1 MDSMIAKLR
10 VALQLDSA
18 AFESGTT
25 RAANQVNALG
35 INMAT
40 AQAKMASFSEGL
52 ILSSGAAQRAGQ
64 SMRAVN
70 DNAGAMRAGLQSAGF
85 QLQDMAVQFA
95 SGQKAGVIFAQQL
108 PQLSGALS
116 QMAAAAGTTSG
127 VVGRLAGF
135 MAGPWGVAVGVGV
148 AVLSP
153 LIAKLFDAGDAADT
167 TANKLRN
174 AADAAREFAGA
185 SNSLKL
191 NQAKMELN
199 ALRDERLALESMTI
213 APGMGEAGRA
223 SADAA
228 RANRDR
234 RLRQITLGELSKRS
248 IISLADEQNAALESA
263 PRPSPTRTVSSSSRG
278 GGAARSTGLL
288 AGRGIASAAED
299 ELNKL
304 QQTTNEI
311 LASFKPFGDRT
322 SAQFSG
328 RADKGT
334 EALRAKLAE
343 ATDSMRD
350 FSSEATDAN
359 RAVGDSFQQMAN
371 ESLNSLRQL
380 TSGIQSGDFIG
391 ILGGVVNLL
400 SSLGGMGVFGKG
412 MQASVAAFKK
422 VPAFAGGTSF
432 APGGLAL
439 VGERGPEL
447 VNLPRGSQVYPTGTG
462 PGGGSMQVQVVPS
475 PYFDVRVLQ
484 NVGSVAPIIANAGAD
499 LGNSRMAKAGRRRL
513 A

>member
-85 QLQDMAVQFA
+85 QLQDIAVQFA
-95 SGQKAGVIFAQQL
+95 SGQRAGVIFAQQL

-135 MAGPWGVAVGVGV
+135 MAGPWGVAVGIGV

-153 LIAKLFDAGDAADT
+153 LVAKLFETGEAAEDA
-167 TANKLRN
+167 TAKVSDLKNALAGIKANPMQTLGAINLEIVQAQAKLRQ
-174 AADAAREFAGA
+174 AEAMPRFTGGGSDAYKAGTFVERQRAKAIADA
-185 SNSLKL
+185 
-191 NQAKMELN
+191 Q
-199 ALRDERLALESMTI
+199 LALQEAQTTYNVANQVYKNTQQLAAQADKVVV
-213 APGMGEAGRA
+213 AP
-223 SADAA
+223 S
-228 RANRDR
+228 
-234 RLRQITLGELSKRS
+234 TS
-248 IISLADEQNAALESA
+248 
-263 PRPSPTRTVSSSSRG
+263 G
-278 GGAARSTGLL
+278 GNSARSTGRL
-288 AGRGIASAAED
+288 AGRGTASAAED
-299 ELNKL
+299 ELSKL
-304 QQTTNEI
+304 QQTTNDI

-322 SAQFSG
+322 SAQFAG

-412 MQASVAAFKK
+412 MQASVAAFNK

>member
-85 QLQDMAVQFA
+85 QLQDIAVQFA
-95 SGQKAGVIFAQQL
+95 SGQRAGVIFAQQL

-116 QMAAAAGTTSG
+116 QIAAAAGATSG

-135 MAGPWGVAVGVGV
+135 MAGPWGVAVGIGA
-148 AVLSP
+148 AVLAP

-199 ALRDERLALESMTI
+199 ALRDERFALESMTI

-234 RLRQITLGELSKRS
+234 RLRQITLEELSKRS
-248 IISLADEQNAALESA
+248 IISLADEQNAALENA
-263 PRPSPTRTVSSSSRG
+263 PRPSTTRTVSPSSRG
-278 GGAARSTGLL
+278 GGSARSAGRSAAREYRSG
-288 AGRGIASAAED
+288 AED
-299 ELNKL
+299 ELSKL
-304 QQTTNEI
+304 QQTTNDI

-322 SAQFSG
+322 AGQFAG
-328 RADKGT
+328 RADT
-334 EALRAKLAE
+334 RLEALRTELGDVSIAMQKYGIE
-343 ATDSMRD
+343 ATD
-350 FSSEATDAN
+350 TN
-359 RAVGDSFQQMAN
+359 REVGDSFQQMAN
-371 ESLNSLRQL
+371 ESLNALRQL
-380 TSGIQSGDFIG
+380 TSGIQSGDILG
-391 ILGGVVNLL
+391 ILGGLVNALAGLGKTGLL
-400 SSLGGMGVFGKG
+400 GKSL
-412 MQASVAAFKK
+412 QASVKSFQSLQGRAS
-422 VPAFAGGTSF
+422 GGPVSANT
-432 APGGLAL
+432 AYM

-447 VNLPRGSQVYPTGTG
+447 FMPSASGSIVPNHRLG
-462 PGGGSMQVQVVPS
+462 GGGSMQVQVVPS

-484 NVGSVAPIIANAGAD
+484 NVGSVAPLIANAGAD
-499 LGNSRMAKAGRRRL
+499 LGNSRMAKSGRRRL